1 MRREREK
8 LLVQVQE
15 GKCIGRSPNRKYNII
30 YVDKH
35 EVMLYFYGCYVPIP
49 CLFDGLFDGLFGDA
63 FACSCLIVLLAALW
77 VLLIMFLV
85 VFA

>member
-1 MRREREK
+1 MRRERER

-35 EVMLYFYGCYVPIP
+35 EVMLYFYECYVPIP
-49 CLFDGLFDGLFGDA
+49 CLFVFLG
-63 FACSCLIVLLAALW
+63 V
-77 VLLIMFLV
+77 FLV
-85 VFA
+85 VFLVMLLFALLR